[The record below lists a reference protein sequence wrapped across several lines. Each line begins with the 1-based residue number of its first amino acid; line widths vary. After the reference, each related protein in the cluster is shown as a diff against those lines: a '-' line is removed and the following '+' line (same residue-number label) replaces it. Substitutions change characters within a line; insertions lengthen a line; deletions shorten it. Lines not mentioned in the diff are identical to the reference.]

1 MFFFS
6 VLHGQTKLA
15 FKGLFSQGPGEF
27 FRDGLNFDFLHA
39 LFVAVRAL
47 FLVTGGTAQI

>member
-15 FKGLFSQGPGEF
+15 FKGLFSQGPGDF
-27 FRDGLNFDFLHA
+27 FRDGLNFDFFHA
-39 LFVAVRAL
+39 LIVAVRAL
-47 FLVTGGTAQI
+47 LFVARGTAQI